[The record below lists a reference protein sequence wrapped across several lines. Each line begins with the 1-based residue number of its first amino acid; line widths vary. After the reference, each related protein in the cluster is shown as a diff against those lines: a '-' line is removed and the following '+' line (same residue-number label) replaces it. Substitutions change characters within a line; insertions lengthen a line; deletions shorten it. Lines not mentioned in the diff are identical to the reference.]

1 MKYLVTH
8 RFRQKAI
15 CGEVNLAYGTECFS
29 QGNVIYRQDKQPL
42 CLITSENAHMYFT
55 VNDDGKAKER
65 RQLIDDIARLL
76 SEDKK
81 MEKRWDAVWGDKL
94 VCHKYKRPEFEDFW
108 LWNHEFYG
116 ASPEDLQYIKKLLM
130 EVK

>member
-1 MKYLVTH
+1 MKYLITR
-8 RFRQKAI
+8 RFKTKAI

-55 VNDDGKAKER
+55 VNDDGLAKER
-65 RQLIDDIARLL
+65 RQLIEDIAKLL
-76 SEDKK
+76 SDEKR
-81 MEKRWDAVWGDKL
+81 MEKRWDVVWNDL
-94 VCHKYKRPEFEDFW
+94 TCRKYKRKELADFW
-108 LWNHEFYG
+108 LWNHDFYG
-116 ASPEDLQYIKKLLM
+116 ASLDDLQYIKKILM

>member
-1 MKYLVTH
+1 MKYLVTR
-8 RFRQKAI
+8 RFKTKAI

-55 VNDDGKAKER
+55 VNDDGLAKER
-65 RQLIDDIARLL
+65 RQLIEDIAKLL
-76 SEDKK
+76 SDKK
-81 MEKRWDAVWGDKL
+81 RMEKRWDVVWNDL
-94 VCHKYKRPEFEDFW
+94 TCRKYKRKELADFW
-108 LWNHEFYG
+108 LWNHDFYG
-116 ASPEDLQYIKKLLM
+116 ASLDDLQYIKKILM

>member
-1 MKYLVTH
+1 MKYLITK
-8 RFRQKAI
+8 RFKTKAI

-55 VNDDGKAKER
+55 VNDDGLAKER
-65 RQLIDDIARLL
+65 RQLIEDIAKLL
-76 SEDKK
+76 SDEKC
-81 MEKRWDAVWGDKL
+81 MEKRWDVVWNDL
-94 VCHKYKRPEFEDFW
+94 TCRKYKRKEFADFW
-108 LWNHEFYG
+108 LWNHDFYG
-116 ASPEDLQYIKKLLM
+116 ASLDDLQYIKKILM

>member
-1 MKYLVTH
+1 MKYLITK
-8 RFRQKAI
+8 RFKTKAI

-55 VNDDGKAKER
+55 VNDDGLAKER
-65 RQLIDDIARLL
+65 RQIIEDIAKLL
-76 SEDKK
+76 SDEKR
-81 MEKRWDAVWGDKL
+81 MEKRWDVVWNDL
-94 VCHKYKRPEFEDFW
+94 TCRKYKRKEFADFW
-108 LWNHEFYG
+108 LWNHDFYG
-116 ASPEDLQYIKKLLM
+116 ASLDDLQYIKKILM

>member
-1 MKYLVTH
+1 MKYLVTR
-8 RFRQKAI
+8 RFKTKAI

-55 VNDDGKAKER
+55 VNDDGLAKER
-65 RQLIDDIARLL
+65 RQLIEDIAKLL
-76 SEDKK
+76 SDKK
-81 MEKRWDAVWGDKL
+81 MEKRWDVVWNDL
-94 VCHKYKRPEFEDFW
+94 ICRKYKRKELADFW
-108 LWNHEFYG
+108 LWNHDFYG
-116 ASPEDLQYIKKLLM
+116 ASLDDLQYIKKILM

>member
-1 MKYLVTH
+1 MKYLVTR
-8 RFRQKAI
+8 RFKTKAI

-55 VNDDGKAKER
+55 VNDDGLAKER
-65 RQLIDDIARLL
+65 RQLIEDIAKLL
-76 SEDKK
+76 SDEKRMK
-81 MEKRWDAVWGDKL
+81 KRWDVVWNDL
-94 VCHKYKRPEFEDFW
+94 TCRKYKRKELADFW
-108 LWNHEFYG
+108 LWNHDFYG
-116 ASPEDLQYIKKLLM
+116 ASLDDLQYIKKLLM

>member
-1 MKYLVTH
+1 MKYLITR
-8 RFRQKAI
+8 RFKTKAI

-55 VNDDGKAKER
+55 VNDDGLAKKR
-65 RQLIDDIARLL
+65 RQLIEDIAKLL
-76 SEDKK
+76 SDKK
-81 MEKRWDAVWGDKL
+81 MEKRWDVVWNDL
-94 VCHKYKRPEFEDFW
+94 ICRKYKRKEFADFW
-108 LWNHEFYG
+108 LWNHDFYG
-116 ASPEDLQYIKKLLM
+116 ASLDDLQYIKKILM

>member
-1 MKYLVTH
+1 MKYLITR
-8 RFRQKAI
+8 RFKTKAI

-55 VNDDGKAKER
+55 VNDDGLAKER
-65 RQLIDDIARLL
+65 RHLIEDIAKLL
-76 SEDKK
+76 SDKK
-81 MEKRWDAVWGDKL
+81 MEKRWDVVWNDL
-94 VCHKYKRPEFEDFW
+94 TCRKYKRKEFTDFW
-108 LWNHEFYG
+108 LWNHDFYG
-116 ASPEDLQYIKKLLM
+116 ASLDDLQYIKKILM

>member
-1 MKYLVTH
+1 MKYLVTK
-8 RFRQKAI
+8 RFKTKAI

-55 VNDDGKAKER
+55 VNDDGLAKER
-65 RQLIDDIARLL
+65 RQLIEDIAKLL
-76 SEDKK
+76 SDKE
-81 MEKRWDAVWGDKL
+81 MEKRWDVVWNDL
-94 VCHKYKRPEFEDFW
+94 TCRKYKRKEFADFW
-108 LWNHEFYG
+108 LWNHDFYS
-116 ASPEDLQYIKKLLM
+116 ASLDDLQYIKKILM

>member
-1 MKYLVTH
+1 MKYLVTR
-8 RFRQKAI
+8 RFKTKAI

-55 VNDDGKAKER
+55 VNDDGLAKER
-65 RQLIDDIARLL
+65 HQLIEDIAKLL
-76 SEDKK
+76 SDEKR
-81 MEKRWDAVWGDKL
+81 MEKRWDVVWNDL
-94 VCHKYKRPEFEDFW
+94 TCRKYKRKELADFW
-108 LWNHEFYG
+108 LWNHDFYG
-116 ASPEDLQYIKKLLM
+116 ASLDDLQYIKKILM

>member
-1 MKYLVTH
+1 MKYLVTR
-8 RFRQKAI
+8 RFKTKAI

-55 VNDDGKAKER
+55 VNDDGLAKER
-65 RQLIDDIARLL
+65 RQFIEDIAKLL
-76 SEDKK
+76 SDEKR
-81 MEKRWDAVWGDKL
+81 MEKRWDVVWNDL
-94 VCHKYKRPEFEDFW
+94 TCRKYKRKELADFW
-108 LWNHEFYG
+108 LWNHDFYG
-116 ASPEDLQYIKKLLM
+116 ASLDDLQYIKKLLM

>member
-1 MKYLVTH
+1 MKYLITR
-8 RFRQKAI
+8 RFKTKAI

-55 VNDDGKAKER
+55 VNDDGLAKER
-65 RQLIDDIARLL
+65 RQLIEDIAKLL
-76 SEDKK
+76 SDKK
-81 MEKRWDAVWGDKL
+81 MKKRWDVVWNDL
-94 VCHKYKRPEFEDFW
+94 TCRKYKRKEFADFW
-108 LWNHEFYG
+108 LWNHDFYG
-116 ASPEDLQYIKKLLM
+116 ASLDDLQYIKKILM

>member
-1 MKYLVTH
+1 MKYLVTR
-8 RFRQKAI
+8 RFKTKAI

-55 VNDDGKAKER
+55 VNDDGLAKER
-65 RQLIDDIARLL
+65 RQLIEDIAKLL
-76 SEDKK
+76 SDERR
-81 MEKRWDAVWGDKL
+81 MEKRWDVVWNDL
-94 VCHKYKRPEFEDFW
+94 TCRKYKRKELADFW
-108 LWNHEFYG
+108 LWNHDFYG
-116 ASPEDLQYIKKLLM
+116 ASLDDLQYIKKLLM

>member
-1 MKYLVTH
+1 MKYLITK
-8 RFRQKAI
+8 RFKTKAI

-55 VNDDGKAKER
+55 VNDDGLAKER
-65 RQLIDDIARLL
+65 RQIIEDIAKLL
-76 SEDKK
+76 SDEKR
-81 MEKRWDAVWGDKL
+81 MEKRWDVVWNDL
-94 VCHKYKRPEFEDFW
+94 TCRKYKRKELADFW
-108 LWNHEFYG
+108 LWNHDFYG
-116 ASPEDLQYIKKLLM
+116 ASLDDLQYIKKILM

>member
-1 MKYLVTH
+1 MKYLVTR
-8 RFRQKAI
+8 RFKTKAI

-55 VNDDGKAKER
+55 VNDDGLAKER
-65 RQLIDDIARLL
+65 RQLIEDIAKLL
-76 SEDKK
+76 SDEKRMK
-81 MEKRWDAVWGDKL
+81 KRWDVVWNDL
-94 VCHKYKRPEFEDFW
+94 TCRKYKRKEFADFW
-108 LWNHEFYG
+108 LWNHDFYG
-116 ASPEDLQYIKKLLM
+116 ASLDDLQYIKKLLM

>member
-1 MKYLVTH
+1 MKYLVTR
-8 RFRQKAI
+8 RFKTKAI

-55 VNDDGKAKER
+55 VNDDGLAKER
-65 RQLIDDIARLL
+65 RQLIEDIAKLL
-76 SEDKK
+76 SDEKR
-81 MEKRWDAVWGDKL
+81 MEKRWDVVWNDL
-94 VCHKYKRPEFEDFW
+94 TCRKYKRKELADFW
-108 LWNHEFYG
+108 LWNHDFYG
-116 ASPEDLQYIKKLLM
+116 ASLDDLQYIKKLLM

>member
-1 MKYLVTH
+1 MKYLVTR
-8 RFRQKAI
+8 RFKTKAI

-55 VNDDGKAKER
+55 VNDDGFAKER
-65 RQLIDDIARLL
+65 RQLIEDIAKLL
-76 SEDKK
+76 SDEKR
-81 MEKRWDAVWGDKL
+81 MEKRWDVVWNDL
-94 VCHKYKRPEFEDFW
+94 TCRKYKRKELADFW
-108 LWNHEFYG
+108 LWNHDFYG
-116 ASPEDLQYIKKLLM
+116 ASLDDLQYIKKILM